1 MKTSILMTL
10 LALTTLGFDA
20 FAKDV
25 KPLPQIEPPRELVE
39 TTSEFAEGT
48 ITRLTA
54 NDVAVFLPWAQNA
67 QSVLTKALADIES
80 MPVDQQVRHLSGV
93 MKSVVRRSGEKNYQ
107 LFTRFALNRGL
118 LLVSEL
124 LQEANI
130 NDNGILE
137 NALDI
142 QVKCIRVALAVHESD
157 LAYQRRVAAGD
168 AATELEYGNFGLKF
182 GRAMLKAVDSVL
194 DASAQYR
201 LLYKTLEMI
210 NWDLSRDAKAADNA
224 DIIIDIYNTLTVMNE
239 HPTQD
244 DKASITDIRRLLVLR
259 ASLNDVSES
268 VTNRISTGSDS
279 STDVQIEDSN
289 IGDNIPSG
297 STVYYGSNEYT
308 VMGRDGDNRYGLKM
322 VGYPYTVVSGIARG
336 AIAVKSGCSR
346 FACVGKVGY
355 YGQNEVNIV
364 ALKTNGS
371 VTVKLVGY
379 PYTVYSGVQADRVGK
394 TTGCLNDSNS
404 RNICVGSTAINGTTE
419 VKIAALFPDGT
430 VTVKM
435 VGYPYI
441 TSTSIDPRTLVI
453 SSR

>member
-1 MKTSILMTL
+1 MKTSILITL

-20 FAKDV
+20 FAKEV
-25 KPLPQIEPPRELVE
+25 KPLPQIDPPRELID
-39 TTSEFAEGT
+39 TSSEFAEGT

-54 NDVAVFLPWAQNA
+54 TDVAVFLPWAQNA

-130 NDNGILE
+130 NDNGVLE

-142 QVKCIRVALAVHESD
+142 QVKCIRVALDVHESD

-182 GRAMLKAVDSVL
+182 GRAMLKAVDSVF

-201 LLYKTLEMI
+201 LLYKTLEMV

-259 ASLNDVSES
+259 ASLNDASASATDRITSGRES
-268 VTNRISTGSDS
+268 GTINQADY
-279 STDVQIEDSN
+279 
-289 IGDNIPSG
+289 IGDVIPG
-297 STVYYGSNEYT
+297 DALVYYGNNLYR
-308 VMGRDGDNRYGLKM
+308 VLGRDAENRYGLRM
-322 VGYPYTVVSGIARG
+322 PDYPYTVVSGIPRG
-336 AIAVKSGCSR
+336 QIAVKSGCSQ
-346 FACVGKVGY
+346 FACAGQSAY
-355 YGQNEVNIV
+355 YNKQ
-364 ALKTNGS
+364 S
-371 VTVKLVGY
+371 VTVMGITPGGAVTLRMPDY
-379 PYTVYSGVQADRVGK
+379 PYTVFANVSASRVGK
-394 TTGCLNDSNS
+394 TSGCVTDGYS
-404 RNICVGSTAINGTTE
+404 RNVCVGVSAVSGTSV
-419 VKIAALFPDGT
+419 VKVVAVHPDNT
-430 VTVKM
+430 VTVRM
-435 VGYPYI
+435 PDYPY
-441 TSTSIDPRTLVI
+441 TVTDNVDPKFLAI
-453 SSR
+453 SR